1 MTTAGFFA
9 SLASRPDTERV
20 GIGWAAAA
28 LGIEVPDRI
37 IRRMDRVIR

>member
-1 MTTAGFFA
+1 MGCAA
-9 SLASRPDTERV
+9 ISASRP
-20 GIGWAAAA
+20 AARPSPDSVPVDEAA